1 MKNWNAVVCIYR
13 GSLRQAFAVLGHY
26 GKLEKTEFFN
36 VLGMTADDLDGML
49 GSLAQ
54 MTLEAPSRLAFLSRL
69 IPITVSFSFQSPE
82 EFEAK
87 AREAALRW
95 VSELAG
101 KGFYVRMHRR
111 GFKGKLSSQD
121 EERFLDK
128 ILLKALEEAGTSG
141 HITFEDPDAIIAIET
156 IANWAGLSLITK
168 QDLKRYPFIR
178 LES

>member
-1 MKNWNAVVCIYR
+1 MKNWNMVICIYS
-13 GSLRQAFAVLGHY
+13 GGLREAFAVLGRY

-36 VLGMTADDLDGML
+36 VLGMMADDSEGML
-49 GSLAQ
+49 DALAR
-54 MTLEAPSRLAFLSRL
+54 MALEDPNRLAFLSRL
-69 IPITVSFSFQSPE
+69 IPVTISFSFQSPE

-95 VSELAG
+95 VPALEG

-121 EERFLDK
+121 EERFLDE
-128 ILLKALEEAGTSG
+128 ILLKTIEEAGTPG
-141 HITFEDPDAIIAIET
+141 HITFEDPDAVIAVET

-168 QDLKRYPFIR
+168 QDLDRYPFIR
-178 LES
+178 PDS